1 MKLSVVVCVYNTDEE
16 YFEECLHS
24 IFSCT
29 AKNLEVIVVDDGSTK
44 DYSKILAKY
53 NKIKYF
59 KTENQGTLKARIF
72 GAKQATGDYVIY
84 CDSDDVVSQLYYSAM
99 IQKAEQSGADIV
111 LNDWA
116 FQTAQTKYFCKK
128 DITITKN
135 IVYKGDVILEKF
147 MEQSGL
153 QHSFYVLWN
162 KIIKRD
168 VLLLAVSEV
177 EKLKIERLLFAED
190 VLLTFF
196 VFHYAKILTNTHLG
210 FYFYRIHDSQQI
222 SVTTEEKLN
231 NHICSMTTV
240 FDIMEQKLKEW
251 EKFDYA
257 RDYFLNWKKLLAYG
271 EYAEAKRKKF
281 KNLVS
286 VIKEKYNLS
295 TLKTKF
301 PGTSKYYDNQ
311 FVLPVNYADVEET
324 IKKVYFSNKYLR
336 IYAKNAKFAKNQIKT
351 IVFLFD
357 KRVYY
362 VKNKA
367 LANLVLTKEKYSL
380 KQQILHNKIVYKIGV
395 FLFPKG
401 SKIRKKLKS
410 KL

>member
-1 MKLSVVVCVYNTDEE
+1 MKLSVVVCVYNTDEK

-29 AKNLEVIVVDDGSTK
+29 AKNLEVIVVDDGSTF
-44 DYSKILAKY
+44 DYSKILAKF

-59 KTENQGTLKARIF
+59 KTENQGTLNARIF
-72 GAKQATGDYVIY
+72 GAKQATGDYVIF
-84 CDSDDVVSQLYYSAM
+84 CDSDDLVSELYYSAM
-99 IQKAEQSGADIV
+99 IQKAEQTGADV
-111 LNDWA
+111 CLNDWA
-116 FQTAQTKYFCKK
+116 FKTDKSQYYCKN
-128 DITITKN
+128 DVTISKN
-135 IVYKGDVILEKF
+135 VVYKGDVIFEKF

-168 VLLLAVSEV
+168 VLLLAISEV
-177 EKLKIERLLFAED
+177 EKLKLNKLLFAED

-196 VFHYAKILTNTHLG
+196 VFRFAKILTNTHLG
-210 FYFYRIHDSQQI
+210 FYFYRIHSSQQI
-222 SVTTEEKLN
+222 SETTEEKLK
-231 NHICSMTTV
+231 NHISSMTTV
-240 FDIMEQKLKEW
+240 FDIMETKLKEW
-251 EKFDYA
+251 GKYDYA
-257 RDYFLNWKKLLAYG
+257 KDYFLNWKKLLAYG
-271 EYAEAKRKKF
+271 EYAEAKRQNYNPLF
-281 KNLVS
+281 VL
-286 VIKEKYNLS
+286 IKEKYNL
-295 TLKTKF
+295 TKLKTKF
-301 PGTSKYYDNQ
+301 PGTSKYYENQ
-311 FVLPVNYADVEET
+311 FVLPVNYEEVENT

-380 KQQILHNKIVYKIGV
+380 KQQILHNRFVYKIGV
-395 FLFPKG
+395 LLFPKG

>member
-1 MKLSVVVCVYNTDEE
+1 MKLSVIVCVYNTDEE

-44 DYSKILAKY
+44 DYSKILTKF
-53 NKIKYF
+53 NKVKYF

-72 GAKQATGDYVIY
+72 GIKQATGDYVVF
-84 CDSDDVVSQLYYSAM
+84 CDSDDFVSSLYYSAM
-99 IQKAEQSGADIV
+99 IQKAEQTGADIV

-116 FQTAQTKYFCKK
+116 FQTEKTKYFCKK

-135 IVYKGDVILEKF
+135 IVYKDDVVLEKF

-162 KIIKRD
+162 KIIKREI
-168 VLLLAVSEV
+168 LLLATKDI
-177 EKLKIERLLFAED
+177 EKLNMDSLLFAED

-196 VFHYAKILTNTHLG
+196 IFHYAKLVTNTHLG
-210 FYFYRIHDSQQI
+210 FYFYRIHENQQI
-222 SVTTEEKLN
+222 SVSSEEKLK
-231 NHICSMTTV
+231 NHIFSMTIV

-251 EKFDYA
+251 GKFDYA
-257 RDYFLNWKKLLAYG
+257 KDYFLNWKKLLAYG
-271 EYAEAKRKKF
+271 EYAEAKRQKY
-281 KNLVS
+281 KNLIKI
-286 VIKEKYNLS
+286 IKERYNF
-295 TLKTKF
+295 TKLKTKF
-301 PGTSKYYDNQ
+301 HGTSKYYENQ
-311 FVLPVNYADVEET
+311 FVLPVNYADVEEI

-380 KQQILHNKIVYKIGV
+380 KQKILHNQFVYKLGIL
-395 FLFPKG
+395 LFPKG

>member
-1 MKLSVVVCVYNTDEE
+1 MKLSVVVCVYNTDEK

-44 DYSKILAKY
+44 DYSKILVKY

-72 GAKQATGDYVIY
+72 GAKQATGDYVIF
-84 CDSDDVVSQLYYSAM
+84 CDSDDLVSELYYSAM
-99 IQKAEQSGADIV
+99 IQKAEQTEADVV

-116 FQTAQTKYFCKK
+116 FQTEQTKYFCKK

-135 IVYKGDVILEKF
+135 IVYKGDVVLEKF

-168 VLLLAVSEV
+168 VLLSAVCEV
-177 EKLKIERLLFAED
+177 EKLQPERLLFAED

-196 VFHYAKILTNTHLG
+196 VFHYAKFLTNTHLG

-222 SVTTEEKLN
+222 SETTEEKLK
-231 NHICSMTTV
+231 NHIFSMTAV
-240 FDIMEQKLKEW
+240 FDIMEIKLKEW

-257 RDYFLNWKKLLAYG
+257 KDYFLNWKKLLAYG
-271 EYAEAKRKKF
+271 EYAEAKRQKF
-281 KNLVS
+281 KSLVNI
-286 VIKEKYNLS
+286 IKEKYNLS
-295 TLKTKF
+295 KLKTKF
-301 PGTSKYYDNQ
+301 PGASKYYDNQ
-311 FVLPVNYADVEET
+311 FVLPVNYTEVEKT

-336 IYAKNAKFAKNQIKT
+336 IYAKNANFAKNQIKT

-362 VKNKA
+362 VKNKT

-380 KQQILHNKIVYKIGV
+380 KQQILHNPIVYKIGV
-395 FLFPKG
+395 ILFPKG